1 MTSSVFGFGENF
13 FGDEKFSIPDLDESW
28 LKLNRIFVLIFNPRS
43 DNEGIYTLQVR
54 AKDGKLINTV
64 VFFEEEEDAI
74 RYAGLLEA
82 QDFPSP
88 HIEPL
93 DPREI
98 KGFADDSGYLT
109 TFIRAGTLFFPPEAV
124 KDPRELLLQLGEN
137 GKGEGAKQQ
146 KQEEEEE
153 EEKDGID
160 YDAMR
165 NRLEALYGK
174 DHM

>member
-1 MTSSVFGFGENF
+1 
-13 FGDEKFSIPDLDESW
+13 K
-28 LKLNRIFVLIFNPRS
+28 IFVLIFNPRS

-98 KGFADDSGYLT
+98 KGFADESGYLT
-109 TFIRAGTLFFPPEAV
+109 TFIRAGTLFFPPE
-124 KDPRELLLQLGEN
+124 
-137 GKGEGAKQQ
+137 
-146 KQEEEEE
+146 
-153 EEKDGID
+153 
-160 YDAMR
+160 
-165 NRLEALYGK
+165 
-174 DHM
+174 